1 MKSTIHEHQKNNL
14 KIVSKNLKNIGLALI
29 LASTLFSCT
38 PNDPTDPN
46 GNPNGGN
53 DKYELISLRSTNL
66 PSGNSCNKWDLNTSL
81 AAAPGTFTNLRP
93 LDFITSPAGLL
104 GQTTM
109 AYNTSAWDKI
119 NKKYAVAI
127 NESLT
132 IYDFSGSSVPAPA
145 TYVTNVKSLEYV
157 AGSLYALKNNEIKVN
172 VGSTF
177 NSLTTPAIIST
188 SGGVHVSNMATDG
201 SSLFIIVE
209 NKLYNYATSGTLL
222 STTILSGDSYD
233 GVEYNPADNKIYAIK
248 KHVYPAVN
256 DELVRITTTVGDT
269 TISTFGYP
277 TDYSKPTTALD
288 YSTGTYIIFTSNG
301 HNSDSHRITEVTNLT
316 TSPII
321 ATLTVSGPQYVF
333 GLQLKD

>member
-1 MKSTIHEHQKNNL
+1 MKSTIHEYQKNNL
-14 KIVSKNLKNIGLALI
+14 KIVSENLKNIGLTLGLAL
-29 LASTLFSCT
+29 TLFSCT

-53 DKYELISLRSTNL
+53 DKYELLSIRSTNL

-81 AAAPGTFTNLRP
+81 ASAPGAFTNLRP

-109 AYNTSAWDKI
+109 SYNTSAWDKI

-132 IYDFSGSSVPAPA
+132 IYDLSSSSVPTPT
-145 TYVTNVKSLEYV
+145 TYITNTKSLEYV
-157 AGSLYALKNNEIKVN
+157 AGSLYALKNDEIKVN
-172 VGSTF
+172 VGSSF

-201 SSLFIIVE
+201 SSLFIIVD
-209 NKLYNYATSGTLL
+209 NKLYNYATSGLL
-222 STTILSGDSYD
+222 LNSTTLTSDSYD

-248 KHVYPAVN
+248 KHIYPAVN
-256 DELVRITTTVGDT
+256 DELVRITTAGDV
-269 TISTFGYP
+269 TITSLSYT

-288 YSTGTYIIFTSNG
+288 YATGTYIIFTSNG
-301 HNSDSHRITEVTNLT
+301 HGSDSHSITKATNLT
-316 TSPII
+316 TTP
-321 ATLTVSGPQYVF
+321 TVTTITAIGAQYVF

>member
-1 MKSTIHEHQKNNL
+1 MKT
-14 KIVSKNLKNIGLALI
+14 LKNIGLTLGLALTI
-29 LASTLFSCT
+29 FSCT
-38 PNDPTDPN
+38 PNDPNNPN
-46 GNPNGGN
+46 GNPTGGN
-53 DKYELISLRSTNL
+53 DKYELLSIRSTNL

-81 AAAPGTFTNLRP
+81 AAAPGSFTTLRS

-132 IYDFSGSSVPAPA
+132 IYDFSGSSVPTPT
-145 TYVTNVKSLEYV
+145 TYITNVKSLEYV
-157 AGSLYALKNNEIKVN
+157 AGSLYALKNDEIKVN

-177 NSLTTPAIIST
+177 NSLTTSAIIST
-188 SGGVHVSNMATDG
+188 SGAVHVSNMATDG
-201 SSLFIIVE
+201 SSLFIIVG

-222 STTILSGDSYD
+222 STTVLSGDSYD
-233 GVEYNPADNKIYAIK
+233 GVEYSPADNKIYAIK

-256 DELVRITTTVGDT
+256 DELVSITTSGEVLL
-269 TISTFGYP
+269 ISLSYA

-288 YSTGTYIIFTSNG
+288 YGTGTYIIFTSNG
-301 HNSDSHRITEVTNLT
+301 HSSDSHSITKVTNLT
-316 TSPII
+316 TSP
-321 ATLTVSGPQYVF
+321 TVSTVTTTGLQYVF

>member
-1 MKSTIHEHQKNNL
+1 M
-14 KIVSKNLKNIGLALI
+14 KNLKNIGLTLGLAL
-29 LASTLFSCT
+29 TLFSCT

-53 DKYELISLRSTNL
+53 SKYELISLRSTNL

-81 AAAPGTFTNLRP
+81 TAAPGSFTNLRS

-132 IYDFSGSSVPAPA
+132 IYDLSSSTVPAPT
-145 TYVTNVKSLEYV
+145 TYITNVKSLEYV

-172 VGSTF
+172 VGGTF
-177 NSLTTPAIIST
+177 NSLSSPVIIPT
-188 SGGVHVSNMATDG
+188 SGGIHVSNMATDG
-201 SSLFIIVE
+201 SSLFIIVG
-209 NKLYNYATSGTLL
+209 NKLYNFTTAGVPL
-222 STTILSGDSYD
+222 STTPLSADSYD
-233 GVEYNPADNKIYAIK
+233 GVEYNPANNKIYAIK

-256 DELVRITTTVGDT
+256 DELVSITTTGDVPL
-269 TISTFGYP
+269 ISLSYA

-301 HNSDSHRITEVTNLT
+301 HSTDSHSITKVTNLT
-316 TSPII
+316 TTPT
-321 ATLTVSGPQYVF
+321 ATTITSIGAQYVF